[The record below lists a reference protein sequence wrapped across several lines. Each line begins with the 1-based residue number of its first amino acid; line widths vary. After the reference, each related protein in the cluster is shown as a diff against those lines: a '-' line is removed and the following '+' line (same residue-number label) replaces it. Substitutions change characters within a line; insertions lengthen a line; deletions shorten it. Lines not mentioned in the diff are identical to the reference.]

1 MVHVCQKWRCVV
13 FGSQRRLNI
22 QLACRPTTPVREMLD
37 IWPRLPIV
45 IQQHDDE
52 PWQPIWGGITSLR
65 HSSIRSVC
73 SALLPRLF
81 PIALEMVLAAM
92 LTDLWLRSRFIFGWI
107 GPGLRYVQVQLQR
120 IPFQGSSELPLTLLT
135 FAFLIFPVM
144 GIFHP
149 KG

>member
-37 IWPRLPIV
+37 IWPPLPIV

-52 PWQPIWGGITSLR
+52 PWQPIWGRMSSLR
-65 HSSIRSVC
+65 RSSIRSVC

-81 PIALEMVLAAM
+81 PI
-92 LTDLWLRSRFIFGWI
+92 
-107 GPGLRYVQVQLQR
+107 GLGSNADR
-120 IPFQGSSELPLTLLT
+120 ICGFDPDSFLGGSVRVGDISSCNVFHFRDYRNCCRLPLTLLT